1 MQQSPAHALKGWK
14 AFVATLL
21 SWGPPGLFLLSIL
34 DSAGLPVIGGVDF
47 LLVAIAA
54 RHPNQA
60 YFAALCAIG
69 GSLLGSSVLFG
80 IARKGGELLLAR
92 YITSRR
98 GRRMH
103 SWFERY
109 GLVTVFI
116 PALSPLPLPMKIP
129 VFCAGALE
137 VRWSFFL
144 GVVLAAR
151 TLRYFAL
158 AFLGLRYG
166 QMTFTLLRTHLW
178 IIVLLAVVL
187 AGAALL
193 VLRSIEGPECATE
206 ELPFN
211 KQESVRK

>member
-1 MQQSPAHALKGWK
+1 MPQPSAHSLTAWQV
-14 AFVATLL
+14 FVAKLL
-21 SWGPPGLFLLSIL
+21 SWGPLGLFSLAIL
-34 DSAGLPVIGGVDF
+34 DSAGLPVVGGVDV

-54 RHPNQA
+54 NHPEQA
-60 YFAALCAIG
+60 YGAALCAIG

-80 IARKGGELLLAR
+80 IARKGGEVLLSK
-92 YITSRR
+92 YIASRR
-98 GRRMH
+98 GARLH
-103 SWFERY
+103 AWFERY

-137 VRWSFFL
+137 VRWPFFL

-166 QMTFTLLRTHLW
+166 QMTFGLLRTHLGVV
-178 IIVLLAVVL
+178 VLLAL
-187 AGAALL
+187 ALAAVALL
-193 VLRSIEGPECATE
+193 VLRIIEGPERPVE
-206 ELPFN
+206 
-211 KQESVRK
+211 ESVE

>member
-1 MQQSPAHALKGWK
+1 MRQSSAQALTGWK
-14 AFVATLL
+14 AFVAMLL
-21 SWGPPGLFLLSIL
+21 SWGPLGLFLLAIL
-34 DSAGLPVIGGVDF
+34 DSAGLPVVGGVDF

-54 RHPNQA
+54 NHPDQA
-60 YFAALCAIG
+60 YLAALCAIG

-80 IARKGGELLLAR
+80 IARKGGEVLLAK

-98 GRRMH
+98 GKRMH
-103 SWFERY
+103 SWFEHY

-144 GVVLAAR
+144 GVILAAR
-151 TLRYFAL
+151 TVRYFAL

-166 QMTFTLLRTHLW
+166 QMTFSLLRAHLW
-178 IIVLLAVVL
+178 AVILVAVALAVM
-187 AGAALL
+187 ALL
-193 VLRSIEGPECATE
+193 VLRLIEGPERVAE
-206 ELPFN
+206 EFALKKEDPI
-211 KQESVRK
+211 RK

>member
-1 MQQSPAHALKGWK
+1 
-14 AFVATLL
+14 
-21 SWGPPGLFLLSIL
+21 LFLLAIL
-34 DSAGLPVIGGVDF
+34 DSAGLPVVGGVDF

-54 RHPNQA
+54 NRPDQA
-60 YFAALCAIG
+60 YWAALCAIA

-80 IARKGGELLLAR
+80 IARKGGEVLLAR
-92 YITSRR
+92 YIASRR
-98 GRRMH
+98 GARMH
-103 SWFERY
+103 AWFERY

-166 QMTFTLLRTHLW
+166 QMTFSLLRSHLW
-178 IIVLLAVVL
+178 LVILLALGLAVV
-187 AGAALL
+187 ALL
-193 VLRSIEGPECATE
+193 VLRVIEGPERTTE
-206 ELPFN
+206 GIAVDSE
-211 KQESVRK
+211 R

>member
-1 MQQSPAHALKGWK
+1 LLQAPVHPLTGWK
-14 AFVATLL
+14 KFVATLL
-21 SWGPPGLFLLSIL
+21 LWGPPGLFLLAVL
-34 DSAGLPVIGGVDF
+34 DSAGLPVVGGVDF
-47 LLVAIAA
+47 LLVWIASN
-54 RHPNQA
+54 HPQQA
-60 YFAALCAIG
+60 YLAALCAIG

-80 IARKGGELLLAR
+80 IARKGGEVLLAK
-92 YITSRR
+92 YIASRR
-98 GRRMH
+98 GARLH

-151 TLRYFAL
+151 SLRYFAL

-166 QMTFTLLRTHLW
+166 QMTFGLLRTHLW
-178 IIVLLAVVL
+178 AVVLLAVAL
-187 AGAALL
+187 AVVALW
-193 VLRSIEGPECATE
+193 VLRLIEGPERTVEGSA
-206 ELPFN
+206 
-211 KQESVRK
+211 